1 MQFAKI
7 NIRNVGYI
15 LHRLNAYEFPKIAF
29 SRALHRHTH
38 IHTDTHLH
46 PHTGTHIFAAHFC
59 GHWGKLTLKQMH
71 QRLSP
76 HLSLY
81 LVRSPLSI
89 CLYLPLSPFLSLFSS
104 LQVFK
109 KCPRTLAL
117 SCQKLL
123 PWQRPELFLSISFSL
138 YLLLPVSLL
147 RSAGRN
153 WLCKFDMHCQ
163 NCSLARR
170 PCCIYVH
177 IYK

>member
-15 LHRLNAYEFPKIAF
+15 LHRLNACEFPKIAF

-38 IHTDTHLH
+38 TGTYTYRH
-46 PHTGTHIFAAHFC
+46 PHTGIHIFAAHFC
-59 GHWGKLTLKQMH
+59 GHWEKLTLKQMH

-109 KCPRTLAL
+109 KCTRTLAL

-138 YLLLPVSLL
+138 YLSLPVSLL

-153 WLCKFDMHCQ
+153 WPLQIRYALSKLQ
-163 NCSLARR
+163 LGQA
-170 PCCIYVH
+170 PLLH
-177 IYK
+177 ICTYI